1 MGGLVSWFR
10 RDEEV
15 RLENDGT
22 FATENVTVMR
32 GICHFKG
39 RTIIDRHTITMS
51 NPCAEA
57 TCWAPLKVVLLTK
70 SPSWKSIPAEKKN
83 DVFPHIFAS
92 HGAYFS
98 CRSRQQKK
106 VSPKTSRESF
116 IIRRSKG
123 W

>member
-22 FATENVTVMR
+22 FATENVTVIR
-32 GICHFKG
+32 GICHFNG

-51 NPCAEA
+51 DPCAEA

-70 SPSWKSIPAEKKN
+70 CPTPELGYGCTLVNGSQAEY
-83 DVFPHIFAS
+83 PWCCPQAIC
-92 HGAYFS
+92 Y
-98 CRSRQQKK
+98 
-106 VSPKTSRESF
+106 
-116 IIRRSKG
+116 
-123 W
+123 